1 MWNVV
6 LYTKTGR
13 PLSFSKICFRVEYV
27 RYSVII
33 FRQLAIASAR
43 LKMEE
48 RTVSENVVDRASQKW
63 AAICHL
69 SALVGLLGNGIGF
82 FLAPLIVWLIKRQ
95 DNPFIDEQGKEAVN
109 FQITMLL
116 AAAVSALLMLVLVG
130 FILIAIVGILMVV
143 FPIIAA
149 VKASEGEHYRYPI
162 SIRLIT

>member
-1 MWNVV
+1 
-6 LYTKTGR
+6 LAAAGGEGTDAKR
-13 PLSFSKICFRVEYV
+13 FFAVEYIG
-27 RYSVII
+27 YSVII
-33 FRQLAIASAR
+33 FLQLAIASAR
-43 LKMEE
+43 LEVE
-48 RTVSENVVDRASQKW
+48 VSAVSQNVVDRASQKW

-69 SALVGLLGNGIGF
+69 SALIGLLGNGIGF
-82 FLAPLIVWLIKRQ
+82 FLAPLIVWLVKRQ